1 MSLSR
6 RDFEIVSLISK
17 ERLTIKELASIFKI
31 SDRNIRYSVDNINY
45 YLNNLYGKTI
55 SIVNSEAFLDIDDEM
70 LKFFYGDLNR
80 SDYIFS
86 KAEREEYIL
95 VYLLFI
101 GEANYSKLEEYLQ
114 VTVTTLK
121 KDVKNLSDF
130 LEKFQLCF
138 FIKDGVLS
146 IDGSEKKLRHLKM
159 TFALK
164 YAYFVEKKI
173 IFIEKYFF
181 SDLDL
186 ILILKKYL
194 EDKSVEKYLEILE
207 NIEKDM
213 GVEFEKEFKKIIIF
227 YLIIAHE
234 RIEKGIILDK
244 KNNSS
249 FLKETTQYKIIIK
262 YLFNNDLEKYRYE
275 ALHLTEYFLS
285 GFNSETFYE
294 NRFSIEIF
302 VYKLL
307 KNVGEK
313 IKIYLEKDKILIED
327 MIEYLTAAIYRMKN
341 DFILNKQIKLDEENS
356 SLKNYIKEAIILY
369 EDYLNEV
376 LREEEINSIIELI
389 EKSINRKSGLVIDL
403 NKILEIVEKNSKES
417 NLDLIGNEIKNMY
430 PTLVNDNRVNC
441 KEIEVLDIL
450 DESRIHILRNVS
462 FKDAISMGCD
472 TLYEEGFV
480 NKEYKAGILELLHSN
495 GHSYFKKEK
504 LTICY
509 GKSTLHSIKVGAQY
523 IILKNHLKGEENV
536 EFILLISNVDKE
548 KHLKIMSQVKFL
560 MEKEGFTEEV
570 EKMEK
575 ENIVMKAIEM
585 SLSNI
590 SF

>member
-17 ERLTIKELASIFKI
+17 EKLTIKELASIFKI

-45 YLNNLYGKTI
+45 YLNNLYGENI
-55 SIVNSEAFLDIDDEM
+55 SIVNSEVFLDIDDEM

-101 GEANYSKLEEYLQ
+101 GEASYSKLEEYLQ
-114 VTVTTLK
+114 VTITTLK

-138 FIKDGVLS
+138 FIKDGILS

-159 TFALK
+159 TFVLK
-164 YAYFVEKKI
+164 YSYFIGEKIVFSDKC
-173 IFIEKYFF
+173 FF

-186 ILILKKYL
+186 ILILKRYL
-194 EDKSVEKYLEILE
+194 ENKSVKKYLEILE

-234 RIEKGIILDK
+234 RIEEGVILDK

-262 YLFNNDLEKYRYE
+262 YLFNVNLEKYKYE

-327 MIEYLTAAIYRMKN
+327 MIEYLTAAIYRIKN
-341 DFILNKQIKLDEENS
+341 DLILNKQIELDEENS
-356 SLKNYIKEAIILY
+356 SLKNYVKESISLY
-369 EDYLNEV
+369 EDYLDEG
-376 LREEEINSIIELI
+376 LREEEVNSIIELI
-389 EKSINRKSGLVIDL
+389 EKSINRKSGLAIDL
-403 NKILEIVEKNSKES
+403 NKILEIIEKNSKES
-417 NLDLIGNEIKNMY
+417 NLDLIGNEIRNMY

-441 KEIEVLDIL
+441 KEIEALDIL
-450 DESRIHILRNVS
+450 DESRIKILRNIS
-462 FKDAISMGCD
+462 FEDAISIGCD
-472 TLYEEGFV
+472 SLYENGFV
-480 NKEYKAGILELLHSN
+480 NKEYKTGILELLYSN
-495 GHSYFKKEK
+495 GHNYFKKEK

-509 GKSTLHSIKVGAQY
+509 GKSTLHSIKVGIQL
-523 IILKNHLKGEENV
+523 ILLKNTLKEDEAI
-536 EFILLISNVDKE
+536 ESILLISNIDKE
-548 KHLKIMSQVKFL
+548 RHLKIMSQIKFL
-560 MEKEGFTEEV
+560 MEKEGFKEEL

-575 ENIVMKAIEM
+575 ENSIMKAIEM
-585 SLSNI
+585 SLSKN